1 MSAHRCS
8 LDLCIIIITTAWTE
22 TEHTASFFIADLLTF
37 TYYILHDMTY
47 AYINTSLL
55 LYFYIRFMYFQS
67 AQRLRDR
74 VLSAVSE
81 YAYVHH
87 VTCDGTKI
95 GSELISTLGHH
106 HASHAASKSRSAA

>member
-1 MSAHRCS
+1 M
-8 LDLCIIIITTAWTE
+8 
-22 TEHTASFFIADLLTF
+22 
-37 TYYILHDMTY
+37 Y

-55 LYFYIRFMYFQS
+55 LYFYIMYFQS

-95 GSELISTLGHH
+95 GSELILALGHH